1 MSQVNPCVTW
11 QPPDKGKRK
20 DPRFSPSAT
29 ATALPP
35 TRLAY
40 DGKGN
45 HVVKTAADLDAAAA
59 ALGGYAHGLYAE
71 KWAPFI
77 KELAVMVV
85 R

>member
-1 MSQVNPCVTW
+1 M
-11 QPPDKGKRK
+11 DAIGKDFGFPFMLK
-20 DPRFSPSAT
+20 SK
-29 ATALPP
+29 
-35 TRLAY
+35 RLAY

-45 HVVKTAADLDAAAA
+45 YVVKTAADIDVAVQT
-59 ALGGYAHGLYAE
+59 LGGYGQGLYAE